1 VISHG
6 WPGTRQTA
14 ARVVMLMWTPS
25 SDRCGRR
32 AALTTADVRFVP

>member
-14 ARVVMLMWTPS
+14 ARVVMLMWTPFS
-25 SDRCGRR
+25 GGCGR
-32 AALTTADVRFVP
+32 LTVRGTDGRQTCG